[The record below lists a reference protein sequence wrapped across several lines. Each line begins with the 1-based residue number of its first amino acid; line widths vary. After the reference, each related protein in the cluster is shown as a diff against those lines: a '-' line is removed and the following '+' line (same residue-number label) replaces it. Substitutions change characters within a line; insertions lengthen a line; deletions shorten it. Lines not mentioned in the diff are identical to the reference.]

1 MPKPQVLK
9 PKVPKTVDLSIAINQ
24 APADAVAYFRA
35 KGFAISDDWQD
46 VWTRT
51 HARAFTVAKAV
62 QMDVLTAIRNEV
74 DAALSQGLTAKQ
86 FQANLKPQLE
96 KLGWWGK
103 KDVDGREVQ
112 LGSPYRLNTI
122 YRQNLQTAYMAGRY
136 RRMLS
141 RTKTHPYWQYV
152 AIDDGQTRPAHARL
166 RGKVFRFDD
175 PIWDIIY
182 PPNGWGCRCRVRAL
196 TEAQVKAMGITVENG
211 EGYIQRFDTETVA
224 RGTGEVLTV
233 PHARID
239 LPDGSSMSPDL
250 GWAYSPGEAAFG
262 TDVAVAKKLGTI
274 QSLDTRAQFI
284 QALNNSP
291 LRHAQFAQW
300 TDEVLAANPGQ
311 KRRPGLGVQALG
323 FMTPSIQT
331 AVRARLGREPSA
343 LLAIREREL
352 ISKSAS
358 NKSLSREALTQLP
371 LMLAEPEAVL
381 WDSENQHLLY
391 VYPAVD
397 GTEGNGSK
405 NKVIINSAWQLTRQP
420 NEGQVQLLTL
430 SLAQLQQAQYQVLEG
445 KLRG

>member
-1 MPKPQVLK
+1 MLK

>member
-1 MPKPQVLK
+1 MPKPR
-9 PKVPKTVDLSIAINQ
+9 VPKTVDLSIVINQ

-46 VWTRT
+46 VWTRA
-51 HARAFTVAKAV
+51 HARAFTVAKAA
-62 QMDVLTAIRNEV
+62 QMDVLTAIRNQV

-103 KDVDGREVQ
+103 KEVDGREVQ

-331 AVRARLGREPSA
+331 AVTVRLGREPSA
-343 LLAIREREL
+343 LLAIRAREL
-352 ISKSAS
+352 TAKSGLQS
-358 NKSLSREALTQLP
+358 SVVKRLP
-371 LMLAEPEAVL
+371 LMLTTPEAVI

-391 VYPAVD
+391 VYAAVD
-397 GTEGNGSK
+397 GIEGNGSK
-405 NKVIINSAWQLTRQP
+405 NKVIINSAWQLTHQP
-420 NEGQVQLLTL
+420 NEGEVQLLTL
-430 SLAQLQQAQYQVLEG
+430 SLTQLQQAQYQVLEG
-445 KLRG
+445 QLKG

>member
-1 MPKPQVLK
+1 MLK
-9 PKVPKTVDLSIAINQ
+9 PRVPKTVDLSIAINQ

-35 KGFAISDDWQD
+35 KGFVISDDWQD
-46 VWTRT
+46 VWTRA
-51 HARAFTVAKAV
+51 HARAFTVAKAA

-86 FQANLKPQLE
+86 FQSNLKPQLE

-103 KDVDGREVQ
+103 KEVDGREVQ

-175 PIWDIIY
+175 QIWNIIY

-331 AVRARLGREPSA
+331 AVTARLGREPSA

-358 NKSLSREALTQLP
+358 NKSFSREALTQLP

-405 NKVIINSAWQLTRQP
+405 DKVVINSAWQLTHQP
-420 NEGQVQLLTL
+420 NEGEVQLLTL
-430 SLAQLQQAQYQVLEG
+430 SLAKLQQAQYQVLEG
-445 KLRG
+445 QLKG

>member
-1 MPKPQVLK
+1 
-9 PKVPKTVDLSIAINQ
+9 
-24 APADAVAYFRA
+24 
-35 KGFAISDDWQD
+35 
-46 VWTRT
+46 
-51 HARAFTVAKAV
+51 
-62 QMDVLTAIRNEV
+62 
-74 DAALSQGLTAKQ
+74 
-86 FQANLKPQLE
+86 
-96 KLGWWGK
+96 
-103 KDVDGREVQ
+103 
-112 LGSPYRLNTI
+112 
-122 YRQNLQTAYMAGRY
+122 MAGRY

-300 TDEVLAANPGQ
+300 TDEVLAIKPGQ

-323 FMTPSIQT
+323 FMTPSIQA
-331 AVRARLGREPSA
+331 AVTGRLGREPSV

-352 ISKSAS
+352 ISHLTLQSAS

-371 LMLAEPEAVL
+371 LILAEPEAVL

-391 VYPAVD
+391 VYPAID

-405 NKVIINSAWQLTRQP
+405 DKVVINSAWQLMRQP
-420 NEGQVQLLTL
+420 NEGEVQLLML

>member
-1 MPKPQVLK
+1 M
-9 PKVPKTVDLSIAINQ
+9 PKTVDLSIAINQ

-46 VWTRT
+46 VWTRA
-51 HARAFTVAKAV
+51 HARAFTVAKAA

-103 KDVDGREVQ
+103 KEVDGREVQ

-211 EGYIQRFDTETVA
+211 EGYIHRFDTETVA

-291 LRHAQFAQW
+291 LRQAQFAKW
-300 TDEVLAANPGQ
+300 TDEVLAKPEQQ
-311 KRRPGLGVQALG
+311 KRLGSSQQALG
-323 FMTPSIQT
+323 FMTPSIQA
-331 AVRARLGREPSA
+331 AVTARLGREPSA
-343 LLAIREREL
+343 LLAIKERQL
-352 ISKSAS
+352 STAQAS
-358 NKSLSREALTQLP
+358 VTPNKLQQLP
-371 LMLAEPEAVL
+371 LMLAKPEAVL
-381 WDSENQHLLY
+381 WDSDNQTLLY
-391 VYPAVD
+391 VYS
-397 GTEGNGSK
+397 TEWQADDERASK
-405 NKVIINSAWQLTRQP
+405 LLITSHWSLQRTP
-420 NEGQVQLLTL
+420 NEGQVEVFKL
-430 SLAQLQQAQYQVLEG
+430 SLAELQQGQYQVLEG
-445 KLRG
+445 QLKG

>member
-1 MPKPQVLK
+1 MPKPR
-9 PKVPKTVDLSIAINQ
+9 VPKTVDLSIAINQ

-46 VWTRT
+46 VWTRAN
-51 HARAFTVAKAV
+51 ARAFTVAKAA

-74 DAALSQGLTAKQ
+74 DAALSQGLTTKQ

-103 KDVDGREVQ
+103 KEVDGREVQ

-211 EGYIQRFDTETVA
+211 EGYIHRFDTETVA
-224 RGTGEVLTV
+224 RGTGEVLTM

-291 LRHAQFAQW
+291 LRQAQFAQW
-300 TDEVLAANPGQ
+300 TDEVLAANPVQ
-311 KRRPGLGVQALG
+311 KRRSGLGVQALG
-323 FMTPSIQT
+323 FMTPSIQA
-331 AVRARLGREPSA
+331 AVTGRLGREPSV

-352 ISKSAS
+352 ILHLTLQSAS

-420 NEGQVQLLTL
+420 NEGEVQLLTL

-445 KLRG
+445 QLKG

>member
-1 MPKPQVLK
+1 M
-9 PKVPKTVDLSIAINQ
+9 PKTVDLSIAINQ

-46 VWTRT
+46 VWTRA
-51 HARAFTVAKAV
+51 HARAFTVAKAA

-103 KDVDGREVQ
+103 KEVDGREVQ

-141 RTKTHPYWQYV
+141 RSKTHPYWQYV

-211 EGYIQRFDTETVA
+211 EGYIHRFDTETVA

-323 FMTPSIQT
+323 FMTPSIQA
-331 AVRARLGREPSA
+331 AVTARLGREPSA
-343 LLAIREREL
+343 LLAIRAREL
-352 ISKSAS
+352 TAKSGLQS
-358 NKSLSREALTQLP
+358 SVVKRLP
-371 LMLAEPEAVL
+371 LMLTTPETVI
-381 WDSENQHLLY
+381 WDSENQQLLY
-391 VYPAVD
+391 VYPAADESD
-397 GTEGNGSK
+397 G
-405 NKVIINSAWQLTRQP
+405 KVIINIEWQLTRQP
-420 NEGQVQLLTL
+420 NEGEVQLLTL
-430 SLAQLQQAQYQVLEG
+430 SLAQLQQAQYQVIEG

>member
-1 MPKPQVLK
+1 MPKPR
-9 PKVPKTVDLSIAINQ
+9 VPKTVDLSIAINQ

-46 VWTRT
+46 VWTRA
-51 HARAFTVAKAV
+51 HARAFTVAKAA

-103 KDVDGREVQ
+103 KEVDGREVQ

-291 LRHAQFAQW
+291 LRHAQFAKW
-300 TDEVLAANPGQ
+300 TDEVLAKPEQQ
-311 KRRPGLGVQALG
+311 KRLGSSQQALG
-323 FMTPSIQT
+323 FITPSIQA
-331 AVRARLGREPSA
+331 AVTARLGREPSA
-343 LLAIREREL
+343 LLAITERQL
-352 ISKSAS
+352 STAQAS
-358 NKSLSREALTQLP
+358 VTPNQLQQLP
-371 LMLAEPEAVL
+371 LLLAKPEAVL
-381 WDSENQHLLY
+381 WDNDNQTLLY
-391 VYPAVD
+391 VYPI
-397 GTEGNGSK
+397 EGQADDERASK
-405 NKVIINSAWQLTRQP
+405 LLIASQWQLQRTP
-420 NEGQVQLLTL
+420 NDGQVEVLKL
-430 SLAQLQQAQYQVLEG
+430 SLVELQQAQYQVLEG
-445 KLRG
+445 QLKG

>member
-1 MPKPQVLK
+1 MPEA
-9 PKVPKTVDLSIAINQ
+9 VDLSIAINQ

-46 VWTRT
+46 VWTRA
-51 HARAFTVAKAV
+51 HARAFTVAKAT

-103 KDVDGREVQ
+103 KEVDGREVQ

-196 TEAQVKAMGITVENG
+196 TEAQVKAMGLTVENG
-211 EGYIQRFDTETVA
+211 EGYIHRFDTETVA

-262 TDVAVAKKLGTI
+262 TDVAVAKKLGSI

-284 QALNNSP
+284 QVLNNSP
-291 LRHAQFAQW
+291 LRQAQFAQW
-300 TDEVLAANPGQ
+300 TDEVLAKPEQQN
-311 KRRPGLGVQALG
+311 RLGSSQQALG
-323 FMTPSIQT
+323 FITPSIQA
-331 AVRARLGREPSA
+331 AVTARLGREPSA
-343 LLAIREREL
+343 LLAITERQL
-352 ISKSAS
+352 STAQAS
-358 NKSLSREALTQLP
+358 VTPNQLQQLP
-371 LMLAEPEAVL
+371 LMLAKPEAIL
-381 WDSENQHLLY
+381 WDNDNQTLLY
-391 VYPAVD
+391 VYPM
-397 GTEGNGSK
+397 
-405 NKVIINSAWQLTRQP
+405 
-420 NEGQVQLLTL
+420 EGQADDERASKLLITSHW
-430 SLAQLQQAQYQVLEG
+430 SLQRTSNDGQVEVLKLPLADLQQAQYQVLEG
-445 KLRG
+445 QLKE

>member
-1 MPKPQVLK
+1 M
-9 PKVPKTVDLSIAINQ
+9 PKTVDLSIAINQ
-24 APADAVAYFRA
+24 APADTVAYFRA

-46 VWTRT
+46 VWTRS
-51 HARAFTVAKAV
+51 HARAFTVAKAA

-103 KDVDGREVQ
+103 KEVDGREVQ

-166 RGKVFRFDD
+166 RGRVFRFDD

-211 EGYIQRFDTETVA
+211 AGYIHRFDTETVA

-323 FMTPSIQT
+323 FLTPSIQA
-331 AVRARLGREPSA
+331 AVTTRLGREPSA

-371 LMLAEPEAVL
+371 LMLAEPETVL

-391 VYPAVD
+391 VYPAAGESD
-397 GTEGNGSK
+397 G
-405 NKVIINSAWQLTRQP
+405 KV
-420 NEGQVQLLTL
+420 
-430 SLAQLQQAQYQVLEG
+430 
-445 KLRG
+445 

>member
-1 MPKPQVLK
+1 MAE
-9 PKVPKTVDLSIAINQ
+9 TVDLTIAINQ

-46 VWTRT
+46 VWTRA
-51 HARAFTVAKAV
+51 HARAFTVAKAAE
-62 QMDVLTAIRNEV
+62 MDVLTAIRNEV

-86 FQANLKPQLE
+86 FQARLTPQLE

-103 KDVDGREVQ
+103 KVIEASPGVERKVQ

-166 RGKVFRFDD
+166 SGKVFRFDD
-175 PIWDIIY
+175 PIWDVIY

-196 TEAQVKAMGITVENG
+196 TEAQVKAMGLTAENG
-211 EGYIQRFDTETVA
+211 EGYIKRFDTETVA
-224 RGTGEVLTV
+224 VSTGEVLTV

-250 GWAYSPGEAAFG
+250 GWAYSPGETAFG
-262 TDVAVAKKLGTI
+262 TDVAVAKKLGGI
-274 QSLDTRAQFI
+274 QSIDTRTQFV

-291 LRHAQFAQW
+291 LRQAQFATW
-300 TDEVLAANPGQ
+300 ADEVLD
-311 KRRPGLGVQALG
+311 KKRPGLGMQALG
-323 FMTPSIQT
+323 FMTPSIQA
-331 AVRARLGREPSA
+331 AVTARLGREPAA
-343 LLAIREREL
+343 LLAIGERQL
-352 ISKSAS
+352 ALQLTS

-371 LMLAEPEAVL
+371 LMLAEPEAIL
-381 WDSENQHLLY
+381 WDSKNNNLLY
-391 VYPAVD
+391 VYPAV
-397 GTEGNGSK
+397 EGSDNK
-405 NKVIINSAWQLTRQP
+405 DKVIINSEWQQKRQP
-420 NEGQVQLLTL
+420 NEGEVQLLKL
-430 SLAQLQQAQYQVLEG
+430 SLAALQQAQYQVLEG
-445 KLRG
+445 KLKG

>member
-1 MPKPQVLK
+1 M
-9 PKVPKTVDLSIAINQ
+9 PKTVDLSIAINQ
-24 APADAVAYFRA
+24 DPADAVAYFRA

-46 VWTRT
+46 VWTRA
-51 HARAFTVAKAV
+51 HARAFTVAKAA
-62 QMDVLTAIRNEV
+62 QMDVLTAIRNQV

-103 KDVDGREVQ
+103 KEVDGREVQ
-112 LGSPYRLNTI
+112 LGNPYRLNTI

-300 TDEVLAANPGQ
+300 ADEVLAANLGQ

-323 FMTPSIQT
+323 FMTPSIQASVT
-331 AVRARLGREPSA
+331 ARLGREPSA
-343 LLAIREREL
+343 LVAIREREL
-352 ISKSAS
+352 ISHLTLQSAS
-358 NKSLSREALTQLP
+358 NKSISREAITQLP

-391 VYPAVD
+391 VYSAFD
-397 GTEGNGSK
+397 GIEGNGSK

-420 NEGQVQLLTL
+420 NEGEVQLLML
-430 SLAQLQQAQYQVLEG
+430 SLAELQQAQYQVLEG
-445 KLRG
+445 QLKE

>member
-1 MPKPQVLK
+1 MPKPR
-9 PKVPKTVDLSIAINQ
+9 VPKTVDLSIAINQ
-24 APADAVAYFRA
+24 APADAVAYFHA

-46 VWTRT
+46 VWTRA
-51 HARAFTVAKAV
+51 HARAFTVAKAA

-103 KDVDGREVQ
+103 QEIDGREVQ

-141 RTKTHPYWQYV
+141 RSKTHPYWQYV

-196 TEAQVKAMGITVENG
+196 TEVQVKAMGITVENG

-262 TDVAVAKKLGTI
+262 TDVAVAKKLGSI

-284 QALNNSP
+284 QTLNNSP
-291 LRHAQFAQW
+291 LRQAQFAQW

-311 KRRPGLGVQALG
+311 KRRPGLGIQALG

-331 AVRARLGREPSA
+331 AVTARLGREPSA

-358 NKSLSREALTQLP
+358 NKSLSRVALTQLP

-381 WDSENQHLLY
+381 WDCENQHLLY

-405 NKVIINSAWQLTRQP
+405 DKVVINSPWQLTHQP
-420 NEGQVQLLTL
+420 NEGEVQLLTL

-445 KLRG
+445 QLKG

>member
-1 MPKPQVLK
+1 MPKPR
-9 PKVPKTVDLSIAINQ
+9 VPKTVDLSIAINQ

-46 VWTRT
+46 VWTRA
-51 HARAFTVAKAV
+51 HARAFTVAKAA

-103 KDVDGREVQ
+103 KEVDGREVQ

-323 FMTPSIQT
+323 FMTPSIQA
-331 AVRARLGREPSA
+331 AVTTRLGREPTA
-343 LLAIREREL
+343 LLAIGEKQL
-352 ISKSAS
+352 VHADSARHIAEGVA
-358 NKSLSREALTQLP
+358 LSRDEYQQLP
-371 LMLAEPEAVL
+371 QMLAEPEAVL
-381 WDSENQHLLY
+381 WDSKNQNLLY
-391 VYPAVD
+391 VYPAAD
-397 GTEGNGSK
+397 DAGSK
-405 NKVIINSAWQLTRQP
+405 VKVIINSAWKMKR
-420 NEGQVQLLTL
+420 
-430 SLAQLQQAQYQVLEG
+430 QQAMDAVINVYKINAVNLKHGQYELLQG
-445 KLRG
+445 KLEE

>member
-1 MPKPQVLK
+1 MPKSR
-9 PKVPKTVDLSIAINQ
+9 VPKTVDLSIAINQ
-24 APADAVAYFRA
+24 DPADAVAYFRA

-46 VWTRT
+46 VWTRA
-51 HARAFTVAKAV
+51 HARAFTVAKAA

-103 KDVDGREVQ
+103 KEVDGREVQ

-233 PHARID
+233 HHARID

-284 QALNNSP
+284 QALNNSS
-291 LRHAQFAQW
+291 LRHAQFAKW

-323 FMTPSIQT
+323 FMTPSIQA
-331 AVRARLGREPSA
+331 AVTARLGRETSA
-343 LLAIREREL
+343 LLAITERQL
-352 ISKSAS
+352 NTAQAS
-358 NKSLSREALTQLP
+358 VTPNQLQQLP
-371 LMLAEPEAVL
+371 LLLAKPEAVL
-381 WDSENQHLLY
+381 WYNQTLLY
-391 VYPAVD
+391 VYSMEGQATNDPAS
-397 GTEGNGSK
+397 NSK
-405 NKVIINSAWQLTRQP
+405 LLITSHWQLQRTP
-420 NEGQVQLLTL
+420 NEGQVEVLKL
-430 SLAQLQQAQYQVLEG
+430 SLTELQQAQYQVLEG
-445 KLRG
+445 KLKE

>member
-1 MPKPQVLK
+1 MPKPR
-9 PKVPKTVDLSIAINQ
+9 VPKTVDLSIAINQ

-46 VWTRT
+46 VWTRA
-51 HARAFTVAKAV
+51 HARAFTVAKAT

-103 KDVDGREVQ
+103 KEVDGREVQ

-300 TDEVLAANPGQ
+300 TDEVLAANPEQ

-323 FMTPSIQT
+323 FMTPSIQA
-331 AVRARLGREPSA
+331 AVTARLGREPSA
-343 LLAIREREL
+343 LLAIRAREL
-352 ISKSAS
+352 TAKNGLQPSVVK
-358 NKSLSREALTQLP
+358 RLP
-371 LMLAEPEAVL
+371 LMLTTPEAVI
-381 WDSENQHLLY
+381 WDSENQYLLY
-391 VYPAVD
+391 VYPAGGESD
-397 GTEGNGSK
+397 GSK
-405 NKVIINSAWQLTRQP
+405 YKVVINSAWQLMRQP
-420 NEGQVQLLTL
+420 NEGEVQLLTL

>member
-1 MPKPQVLK
+1 M
-9 PKVPKTVDLSIAINQ
+9 PKTVDLSIAINQ

-46 VWTRT
+46 VWTRA
-51 HARAFTVAKAV
+51 HARAFTVAKAA

-103 KDVDGREVQ
+103 KEVDGREVQ

-323 FMTPSIQT
+323 FMTPSIQA
-331 AVRARLGREPSA
+331 AVTARLAREPSA
-343 LLAIREREL
+343 LLAITERQL
-352 ISKSAS
+352 STAQAS
-358 NKSLSREALTQLP
+358 VTPNQLQQLP
-371 LMLAEPEAVL
+371 LMLAKPEAVL
-381 WDSENQHLLY
+381 WDNDNQTLLY
-391 VYPAVD
+391 VYPM
-397 GTEGNGSK
+397 
-405 NKVIINSAWQLTRQP
+405 
-420 NEGQVQLLTL
+420 EGQADDERASKLLITSHW
-430 SLAQLQQAQYQVLEG
+430 SLRRTNNDGQVEVFKLPLAELQQAQYQVLEG
-445 KLRG
+445 QLKE

>member
-1 MPKPQVLK
+1 MPKQR
-9 PKVPKTVDLSIAINQ
+9 VPKTVDLSIAINQ

-46 VWTRT
+46 VWTRA
-51 HARAFTVAKAV
+51 HARAFTVAKAA

-103 KDVDGREVQ
+103 KEVDGREVQ

-196 TEAQVKAMGITVENG
+196 TEAQIKAMGITVENG

-291 LRHAQFAQW
+291 LRHAQFAKW
-300 TDEVLAANPGQ
+300 TDEVLAKPEQQ
-311 KRRPGLGVQALG
+311 KRLGSSQQALG
-323 FMTPSIQT
+323 FMTPSIQA
-331 AVRARLGREPSA
+331 AVTARLGREPSA
-343 LLAIREREL
+343 LLAIKERQL
-352 ISKSAS
+352 STAQAS
-358 NKSLSREALTQLP
+358 VTPNQLQQLP
-371 LMLAEPEAVL
+371 LMLAKPEAVL
-381 WDSENQHLLY
+381 WDNDNQTLLY
-391 VYPAVD
+391 VYPI
-397 GTEGNGSK
+397 EGQADDERASK
-405 NKVIINSAWQLTRQP
+405 LLIASHWPLQRTP
-420 NEGQVQLLTL
+420 NEGQVEVLKL
-430 SLAQLQQAQYQVLEG
+430 SLADLQQAQYQVLEG
-445 KLRG
+445 KLKG

>member
-1 MPKPQVLK
+1 MPKPR
-9 PKVPKTVDLSIAINQ
+9 VPKTVDLSIAINQ

-46 VWTRT
+46 VWTRA
-51 HARAFTVAKAV
+51 HARAFTVAKAA
-62 QMDVLTAIRNEV
+62 QMDVLTAIRNQV

-103 KDVDGREVQ
+103 KEVDGREVQ

-323 FMTPSIQT
+323 FMTPSIQASVT
-331 AVRARLGREPSA
+331 ARLGREPSA
-343 LLAIREREL
+343 LLAITERQL
-352 ISKSAS
+352 STAQAS
-358 NKSLSREALTQLP
+358 VTPNKLQQLP
-371 LMLAEPEAVL
+371 LMLAKPEAVL
-381 WDSENQHLLY
+381 WDSDNQTLLY
-391 VYPAVD
+391 VYS
-397 GTEGNGSK
+397 TEWQADDERASK
-405 NKVIINSAWQLTRQP
+405 LLIASHWSLQRTP
-420 NEGQVQLLTL
+420 NEGQVEGFKL
-430 SLAQLQQAQYQVLEG
+430 SLAELQQAQYQVLEG
-445 KLRG
+445 QLKG

>member
-1 MPKPQVLK
+1 MPKPR
-9 PKVPKTVDLSIAINQ
+9 VPKTVDLSIAINQ

-46 VWTRT
+46 VWTRA
-51 HARAFTVAKAV
+51 HARAFTVAKAA

-103 KDVDGREVQ
+103 KEVDGREVQ

-196 TEAQVKAMGITVENG
+196 TEAQVKAMGISVENG

-250 GWAYSPGEAAFG
+250 GWAYNPGEAAFG

-323 FMTPSIQT
+323 FMTPSIQA
-331 AVRARLGREPSA
+331 AVTARLAREPSA
-343 LLAIREREL
+343 LLAITERQL
-352 ISKSAS
+352 STAQAS
-358 NKSLSREALTQLP
+358 VTPNQLQQLP
-371 LMLAEPEAVL
+371 LMLAKPEAVL
-381 WDSENQHLLY
+381 WDNDNQTLIY
-391 VYPAVD
+391 VYAM
-397 GTEGNGSK
+397 
-405 NKVIINSAWQLTRQP
+405 
-420 NEGQVQLLTL
+420 EGQADDELASKLLITSHWSLQRTPNDGQVEVLKL
-430 SLAQLQQAQYQVLEG
+430 SLAELQQAQYQVLEG
-445 KLRG
+445 KLKG

>member
-1 MPKPQVLK
+1 M
-9 PKVPKTVDLSIAINQ
+9 PKTVDLSIAINQ

-46 VWTRT
+46 VWTRA
-51 HARAFTVAKAV
+51 HARAFTVAKAA

-103 KDVDGREVQ
+103 KEVDGREVQ

-405 NKVIINSAWQLTRQP
+405 NKVIINSAWQLTHQP
-420 NEGQVQLLTL
+420 NEGQVQLLML
-430 SLAQLQQAQYQVLEG
+430 SLAELQQAQYQVLEG
-445 KLRG
+445 QLKE

>member
-1 MPKPQVLK
+1 MPKQRM
-9 PKVPKTVDLSIAINQ
+9 PKTVDLSIAINQ

-46 VWTRT
+46 VWTRA
-51 HARAFTVAKAV
+51 HARAFTVAKAA

-103 KDVDGREVQ
+103 KEVDGREVQ

-291 LRHAQFAQW
+291 LRHAQFAKW
-300 TDEVLAANPGQ
+300 TDEVLAKPEQQ
-311 KRRPGLGVQALG
+311 KRLGSSQQALG
-323 FMTPSIQT
+323 FMTPSIQA
-331 AVRARLGREPSA
+331 AVTARLGREPSA
-343 LLAIREREL
+343 LLAIKERQL
-352 ISKSAS
+352 STAQAS
-358 NKSLSREALTQLP
+358 VTPNQLQQLP
-371 LMLAEPEAVL
+371 LMLAKPEAVL
-381 WDSENQHLLY
+381 WDNDNQTLLY
-391 VYPAVD
+391 VYPI
-397 GTEGNGSK
+397 EGQADDERASK
-405 NKVIINSAWQLTRQP
+405 LLIASHWSLQRTP
-420 NEGQVQLLTL
+420 NEGQVEVLKL
-430 SLAQLQQAQYQVLEG
+430 SLADLQQAQYQVLEG
-445 KLRG
+445 KLKE

>member
-1 MPKPQVLK
+1 MPKPR
-9 PKVPKTVDLSIAINQ
+9 VPKTVDLSIAINQ

-46 VWTRT
+46 VWTRA
-51 HARAFTVAKAV
+51 HARAFTVAKAA

-103 KDVDGREVQ
+103 QEIDGREVQ

-141 RTKTHPYWQYV
+141 RSKTHPYWQYV
-152 AIDDGQTRPAHARL
+152 AIDDGHTRPAHARL

-196 TEAQVKAMGITVENG
+196 TEAQVKAMGLTVENG

-250 GWAYSPGEAAFG
+250 GWAYHPGEAAFG
-262 TDVAVAKKLGTI
+262 TDVAVAKKLGSI

-284 QALNNSP
+284 QTLNNSP
-291 LRHAQFAQW
+291 LRQAQFAQW
-300 TDEVLAANPGQ
+300 TDEVFAKPEQQ
-311 KRRPGLGVQALG
+311 KRLGSSQQALG
-323 FMTPSIQT
+323 FITPSIQA
-331 AVRARLGREPSA
+331 AVTARLGREPSA
-343 LLAIREREL
+343 LLAITERQL
-352 ISKSAS
+352 RTAQAS
-358 NKSLSREALTQLP
+358 VTPNQLQQLP
-371 LMLAEPEAVL
+371 LMQAKPEAVL
-381 WDSENQHLLY
+381 WDNDNQTLLY
-391 VYPAVD
+391 VYPM
-397 GTEGNGSK
+397 
-405 NKVIINSAWQLTRQP
+405 
-420 NEGQVQLLTL
+420 EGQAGDEPVSNSKLLIASHWSLQRTPNDGQVEVLKL
-430 SLAQLQQAQYQVLEG
+430 SLVELQQAQYQVLEG
-445 KLRG
+445 QLKG

>member
-1 MPKPQVLK
+1 MPEA
-9 PKVPKTVDLSIAINQ
+9 VDLSIAINQ

-46 VWTRT
+46 VWTRA
-51 HARAFTVAKAV
+51 HARAFTVAKAA

-86 FQANLKPQLE
+86 FQARLKPQLE

-103 KDVDGREVQ
+103 QEIDGREVQ

-141 RTKTHPYWQYV
+141 RSKTHPYWQYV

-250 GWAYSPGEAAFG
+250 GWAYNPGEAAFG
-262 TDVAVAKKLGTI
+262 TDVAVAKKLGSI

-284 QALNNSP
+284 QTLNNSP
-291 LRHAQFAQW
+291 LRQAQFALW
-300 TDEVLAANPGQ
+300 TDEVLAVKPEQQ
-311 KRRPGLGVQALG
+311 KRLGVSQQALG
-323 FMTPSIQT
+323 FITPSIQA
-331 AVRARLGREPSA
+331 AVTARLGREPTV
-343 LLAIREREL
+343 LLAISDRQL
-352 ISKSAS
+352 STAQAS
-358 NKSLSREALTQLP
+358 VTPNQLQQLP
-371 LMLAEPEAVL
+371 LMLAKPEAVL
-381 WDSENQHLLY
+381 WNKDNQILLY
-391 VYPAVD
+391 VYPM
-397 GTEGNGSK
+397 EGQAGDEPANSSK
-405 NKVIINSAWQLTRQP
+405 LLIASRWSLQRTP
-420 NEGQVQLLTL
+420 NEGQVEVLKL
-430 SLAQLQQAQYQVLEG
+430 SLTELQQAQYQVLEG
-445 KLRG
+445 QLKG

>member
-1 MPKPQVLK
+1 MPKPR
-9 PKVPKTVDLSIAINQ
+9 VPKTVDLSIAINQ
-24 APADAVAYFRA
+24 APADTVAYFRA

-46 VWTRT
+46 VWTRA
-51 HARAFTVAKAV
+51 HARAFTVAKAA

-103 KDVDGREVQ
+103 KEVDGREVQ

-141 RTKTHPYWQYV
+141 RSKTHPYWQYV

-262 TDVAVAKKLGTI
+262 TDVAVAKKLGSI

-291 LRHAQFAQW
+291 LRQAQFAKW

-323 FMTPSIQT
+323 FMTPSIQA
-331 AVRARLGREPSA
+331 AVTARLGREPSA
-343 LLAIREREL
+343 LVAIREREL
-352 ISKSAS
+352 ISHLTLQSAS
-358 NKSLSREALTQLP
+358 NKSISREAITQLP

-420 NEGQVQLLTL
+420 NEGEVQLLTL

-445 KLRG
+445 QLKE

>member
-1 MPKPQVLK
+1 MPE
-9 PKVPKTVDLSIAINQ
+9 PKASKAVDLSIAINM
-24 APADAVAYFRA
+24 PPSDAVAYFRA

-46 VWTRT
+46 VWTRV
-51 HARAFTVAKAV
+51 HARAFTVAKAA

-74 DAALSQGLTAKQ
+74 DVALSQGLTAKQ

-103 KDVDGREVQ
+103 QEIDGREVQ

-152 AIDDGQTRPAHARL
+152 AIDDGQTRPTHARL

-196 TEAQVKAMGITVENG
+196 TEAQVKAMGLTVENG
-211 EGYIQRFDTETVA
+211 EGYIHRFDTETVA

-250 GWAYSPGEAAFG
+250 GWAYHPGEAAFG
-262 TDVAVAKKLGTI
+262 TDVAVAKKLGSI

-284 QALNNSP
+284 QTLNNSP
-291 LRHAQFAQW
+291 LRQAQFALW
-300 TDEVLAANPGQ
+300 TDEVFAKPEQQ
-311 KRRPGLGVQALG
+311 KRLGLSQQALG
-323 FMTPSIQT
+323 FITPSIQA
-331 AVRARLGREPSA
+331 AVTTRLGREPSS
-343 LLAIREREL
+343 LLAITERQL
-352 ISKSAS
+352 SAAQAS
-358 NKSLSREALTQLP
+358 VTPNQLQQLP
-371 LMLAEPEAVL
+371 LLMAKPEAVL
-381 WDSENQHLLY
+381 WDNDNQTLLY
-391 VYPAVD
+391 VY
-397 GTEGNGSK
+397 
-405 NKVIINSAWQLTRQP
+405 LM
-420 NEGQVQLLTL
+420 EGQAGDEPANSSKLLIASRWSLQRTPNDGQVEVLKL
-430 SLAQLQQAQYQVLEG
+430 SLAELQQAQYQVLEG
-445 KLRG
+445 QLKG

>member
-1 MPKPQVLK
+1 MPKPR
-9 PKVPKTVDLSIAINQ
+9 VPKTVDLSIAINQ
-24 APADAVAYFRA
+24 DPADAVAYFRA

-46 VWTRT
+46 VWTRA
-51 HARAFTVAKAV
+51 HARAFTVAKAA

-103 KDVDGREVQ
+103 KEVDGREVQ

-211 EGYIQRFDTETVA
+211 EGYIQRFDTETVV

-311 KRRPGLGVQALG
+311 KRRRGLGVQALG
-323 FMTPSIQT
+323 FMMPSIQT
-331 AVRARLGREPSA
+331 AVTARLGREPSV
-343 LLAIREREL
+343 LLAIRGREL
-352 ISKSAS
+352 IS

-381 WDSENQHLLY
+381 WDSDNQHLLY

-420 NEGQVQLLTL
+420 NEGQVQLLML
-430 SLAQLQQAQYQVLEG
+430 SLAELQQAQYQVLEG
-445 KLRG
+445 QLRG

>member
-1 MPKPQVLK
+1 MPKQR
-9 PKVPKTVDLSIAINQ
+9 VPETVDLSIAINQ

-35 KGFAISDDWQD
+35 KGIAISDDWQD
-46 VWTRT
+46 VWTRA
-51 HARAFTVAKAV
+51 HARAFTVAKAT

-103 KDVDGREVQ
+103 KVIEVSPGVEQKVQ

-196 TEAQVKAMGITVENG
+196 TEAQVKAMGLTVENG
-211 EGYIQRFDTETVA
+211 EGYIHRFDTETVV

-250 GWAYSPGEAAFG
+250 GWAYNPGEAAFG
-262 TDVAVAKKLGTI
+262 TDVAVAKKLGSI
-274 QSLDTRAQFI
+274 QSLDTRTQFI

-291 LRHAQFAQW
+291 QRQAQFAQW
-300 TDEVLAANPGQ
+300 TDQVLATHPGQ

-323 FMTPSIQT
+323 FMTPSIQA
-331 AVRARLGREPSA
+331 AVTARLGREPIA
-343 LLAIREREL
+343 LLAITERQL
-352 ISKSAS
+352 STAQAS
-358 NKSLSREALTQLP
+358 VTPNQLQQLP
-371 LMLAEPEAVL
+371 LMLANPEAVL
-381 WDSENQHLLY
+381 WDNDNQTLIY
-391 VYPAVD
+391 VYP
-397 GTEGNGSK
+397 
-405 NKVIINSAWQLTRQP
+405 I
-420 NEGQVQLLTL
+420 EGQADDERTSKLLIASHW
-430 SLAQLQQAQYQVLEG
+430 SLQRTSNDGQVEVFKLPLADLQQAQYQVLEG
-445 KLRG
+445 QLKE

>member
-1 MPKPQVLK
+1 MPEQR
-9 PKVPKTVDLSIAINQ
+9 VPEAVDLSIAINQ

-46 VWTRT
+46 VWTRA
-51 HARAFTVAKAV
+51 HARAFTVAKAT

-74 DAALSQGLTAKQ
+74 DVALSQGLTAKQ

-103 KDVDGREVQ
+103 KVIEVSPDVEQKVQ

-122 YRQNLQTAYMAGRY
+122 YRQNLQTAYMVGRY

-141 RTKTHPYWQYV
+141 RSKTHPYWQYV

-196 TEAQVKAMGITVENG
+196 TEAQVKAMGLTVENG
-211 EGYIQRFDTETVA
+211 EGYIHRFDTETVA

-262 TDVAVAKKLGTI
+262 TDVAVAKKLGSI

-291 LRHAQFAQW
+291 LRQAQFAQW
-300 TDEVLAANPGQ
+300 TDEVLAKPEQQN
-311 KRRPGLGVQALG
+311 RLGSSQQTLG
-323 FMTPSIQT
+323 FITPSIQA
-331 AVRARLGREPSA
+331 AVTARLGGEPSA
-343 LLAIREREL
+343 LLAITERQL
-352 ISKSAS
+352 RTAQAS
-358 NKSLSREALTQLP
+358 VTPNQLLQLP
-371 LMLAEPEAVL
+371 LMLAKPEAIL
-381 WDSENQHLLY
+381 WDNDNQTLLY
-391 VYPAVD
+391 VYPM
-397 GTEGNGSK
+397 
-405 NKVIINSAWQLTRQP
+405 
-420 NEGQVQLLTL
+420 EGQADDERASKLLITSHW
-430 SLAQLQQAQYQVLEG
+430 SLQRTNNDGQVEVFKLPLAELQQAQYQVLEG
-445 KLRG
+445 QLKE

>member
-1 MPKPQVLK
+1 MPKPR
-9 PKVPKTVDLSIAINQ
+9 VPKTVDLSIAINQ

-46 VWTRT
+46 VWTRA
-51 HARAFTVAKAV
+51 HARAFTVAKAA

-103 KDVDGREVQ
+103 QEIDGREVQ

-300 TDEVLAANPGQ
+300 TGEVLE
-311 KRRPGLGVQALG
+311 KKRPGLGMQALG
-323 FMTPSIQT
+323 FMTPSIQA
-331 AVRARLGREPSA
+331 AVTARLGREPTA
-343 LLAIREREL
+343 LLAIGEKQL
-352 ISKSAS
+352 VHADSARHIAEGVA
-358 NKSLSREALTQLP
+358 LSRDEYRQLP
-371 LMLAEPEAVL
+371 MMLAEPQAVL
-381 WDSENQHLLY
+381 WDNKNRNLLY
-391 VYPAVD
+391 VYPAKGAEKV
-397 GTEGNGSK
+397 
-405 NKVIINSAWQLTRQP
+405 KVIINSAWNMKR
-420 NEGQVQLLTL
+420 
-430 SLAQLQQAQYQVLEG
+430 QQAVDAVINAYKINQLDLRHGQYELLQG
-445 KLRG
+445 KLD

>member
-1 MPKPQVLK
+1 MPKLR
-9 PKVPKTVDLSIAINQ
+9 VPKTVDLSIAINQ

-46 VWTRT
+46 VWTRA
-51 HARAFTVAKAV
+51 HARAFTVAKAA

-103 KDVDGREVQ
+103 KEVDGREVQ

-166 RGKVFRFDD
+166 RGRVFRFDD

-211 EGYIQRFDTETVA
+211 EGYIHRFDTETVA

-274 QSLDTRAQFI
+274 QYLDTRAQFI

-300 TDEVLAANPGQ
+300 TDEVLAANPEQ

-331 AVRARLGREPSA
+331 AVTARLGREPTT
-343 LLAIREREL
+343 LLAIRAHEL
-352 ISKSAS
+352 TAKNGLQPSVVK
-358 NKSLSREALTQLP
+358 RLP
-371 LMLAEPEAVL
+371 LMLTTPEAVI

-391 VYPAVD
+391 VYPAA
-397 GTEGNGSK
+397 GESNGSK

-420 NEGQVQLLTL
+420 NEGEVQLLTL

>member
-1 MPKPQVLK
+1 M
-9 PKVPKTVDLSIAINQ
+9 PKTVDLSIAINQ

-46 VWTRT
+46 VWTRA
-51 HARAFTVAKAV
+51 HARAFTVAKAA

-86 FQANLKPQLE
+86 FQATLKPQLE

-103 KDVDGREVQ
+103 KEVDGREVQ

-175 PIWDIIY
+175 PIWNIIY

-196 TEAQVKAMGITVENG
+196 TEAQVKAMGLTVENG
-211 EGYIQRFDTETVA
+211 EGYIHRFDTETVA

-250 GWAYSPGEAAFG
+250 GWAYNPGEAAFG
-262 TDVAVAKKLGTI
+262 TDVAVAKKLGSI

-300 TDEVLAANPGQ
+300 TDEVLATNPEQ

-323 FMTPSIQT
+323 FMTPSIQA
-331 AVRARLGREPSA
+331 AVTARLGREPSA
-343 LLAIREREL
+343 LLAIRAREL
-352 ISKSAS
+352 TAKSGLQS
-358 NKSLSREALTQLP
+358 SVVKRLP
-371 LMLAEPEAVL
+371 LMLTTPEAVI

-391 VYPAVD
+391 VYAAVD

-405 NKVIINSAWQLTRQP
+405 NKVIINSAWQLTHQP
-420 NEGQVQLLTL
+420 NEGEVQLLTL
-430 SLAQLQQAQYQVLEG
+430 SLTQLQQAQYQVLEG
-445 KLRG
+445 QLKG

>member
-1 MPKPQVLK
+1 MPKPR
-9 PKVPKTVDLSIAINQ
+9 VPKTVDLSIAINQ

-46 VWTRT
+46 VWTRA
-51 HARAFTVAKAV
+51 HARAFTVAKAA

-103 KDVDGREVQ
+103 KEVDGREVQ

-262 TDVAVAKKLGTI
+262 TDVAIAKKLGTI

-323 FMTPSIQT
+323 FITPSIQA
-331 AVRARLGREPSA
+331 AVTARLGREPSA
-343 LLAIREREL
+343 LLAITERQL
-352 ISKSAS
+352 STAHAS
-358 NKSLSREALTQLP
+358 VTPNQLQQLP
-371 LMLAEPEAVL
+371 LLLTKPEAVL
-381 WDSENQHLLY
+381 WDNDNQTLLY
-391 VYPAVD
+391 VYPM
-397 GTEGNGSK
+397 EGQATNDPASNSK
-405 NKVIINSAWQLTRQP
+405 LLIASQWQLQRTP
-420 NEGQVQLLTL
+420 NDGQVEVLKL
-430 SLAQLQQAQYQVLEG
+430 SLVELQQAQYQVLEG
-445 KLRG
+445 QLKE

>member
-1 MPKPQVLK
+1 MPEA
-9 PKVPKTVDLSIAINQ
+9 VDLSIAINQ

-46 VWTRT
+46 VWTRA
-51 HARAFTVAKAV
+51 HARAFTVAKAA

-103 KDVDGREVQ
+103 KEVDGREVQ

-141 RTKTHPYWQYV
+141 RSKIHPYWQYV

-300 TDEVLAANPGQ
+300 TDEVLAKPEPQ
-311 KRRPGLGVQALG
+311 KRLGSSQQALG
-323 FMTPSIQT
+323 FITPSIQA
-331 AVRARLGREPSA
+331 AVTARLGREPSA
-343 LLAIREREL
+343 LLAITERQL
-352 ISKSAS
+352 STAQAS
-358 NKSLSREALTQLP
+358 VTANQLQQLP
-371 LMLAEPEAVL
+371 LMLAKPEAVL
-381 WDSENQHLLY
+381 WDKDNQTLLY
-391 VYPAVD
+391 VYPM
-397 GTEGNGSK
+397 
-405 NKVIINSAWQLTRQP
+405 
-420 NEGQVQLLTL
+420 EGQAGDEPASNSKLLIASHWSLQRTPNDGQVEVL
-430 SLAQLQQAQYQVLEG
+430 KSSLAELQQAQYQVLEG
-445 KLRG
+445 HLKG